1 MSRFIQAESDFDV
14 FICGD
19 RAFFFSFFFFKS
31 SDKNYL
37 KVLARKHANVLV
49 KSS

>member
-19 RAFFFSFFFFKS
+19 RAFFFFLFFKS